1 MHEIMGTHYTTG
13 ESIIVTVNKGIITD
27 IRIVPDDCDSNDQ
40 WLIAPGLVDLQ
51 MNGCMGIDLNVFPMD
66 LERVHAMVHEVWKE
80 GVTTFFPTITTNSV
94 ANISEA
100 MTAIAKACDE
110 DSSTN
115 ATIGG
120 IHLEG
125 PFISP
130 ENGPRGAHKQEYV
143 CAPNWDAF
151 LRWQEAAR
159 GRIRIVTMSP
169 EWPSSTDFIRRCTES
184 GIIVA
189 IGHTAASSEQIRDAV
204 SAGARMA
211 THFGNGA
218 HLTLPRHPNY
228 LWEQLAQDSLWVSLI
243 ADGFHLPE
251 SFLKVV
257 MRVKQECAI
266 LVSDAVHLSGM
277 PPGNYY
283 SHNRVHVVKTN
294 EGRLHLAEEPQL
306 LAGSAQML
314 PWGIAHLTRKK
325 LCSLHEAWDMASVR
339 PSTLMKLSTS
349 SGLKVGGPADL
360 VRFKK
365 EANGGISICE
375 TYKQGISR
383 YAIEAQNDMF

>member
-1 MHEIMGTHYTTG
+1 MDEIHGKHYITG
-13 ESIIVTVNKGIITD
+13 ESIVVTVNEGIITD
-27 IRIVPDDCDSNDQ
+27 IRNEPGDSNYKDKCY
-40 WLIAPGLVDLQ
+40 IAPGLVDLQ
-51 MNGCMGIDLNVFPMD
+51 MNGCMGIDLNVFPID
-66 LERVHAMVHEVWKE
+66 SERVHSIVREVWKE
-80 GVTTFFPTITTNSV
+80 GVTTFFPTITTNSA

-100 MTAIAKACDE
+100 MTAIAKACEE
-110 DSSTN
+110 DS
-115 ATIGG
+115 ATHDTLGG

-125 PFISP
+125 PFISL
-130 ENGPRGAHKQEYV
+130 ENGPRGAHKREYV
-143 CAPNWDAF
+143 CKPDWDAF
-151 LRWQEAAR
+151 VRWQEAAG
-159 GRIRIVTMSP
+159 GRIRIVTLSP
-169 EWPSSTDFIRRCTES
+169 EWPNSMDFIQRCSEN

-189 IGHTAASSEQIRDAV
+189 IGHTAASPEQIRDAV

-228 LWEQLAQDSLWVSLI
+228 IWEQLAQDSLWVSLI

-283 SHNRVHVVKTN
+283 SHNRIHVVKTN
-294 EGRLHLAEEPQL
+294 EGRLHLADEPQL

-314 PWGIAHLTRKK
+314 PWGIAHLIRKK
-325 LCSLHEAWDMASVR
+325 LSSLHEAWDMASVR
-339 PSTLMKLSTS
+339 PSTLMNLPTS
-349 SGLKVGGPADL
+349 IGLQKGAPADL
-360 VRFKK
+360 VLFKQ
-365 EANGGISICE
+365 AGDGSICIRE

-383 YAIEAQNDMF
+383 YAIKAQNDMF

>member
-1 MHEIMGTHYTTG
+1 MQEIKGKHYNTG
-13 ESIIVTVNKGIITD
+13 EPIIVTVNKGIITD
-27 IRIVPDDCDSNDQ
+27 IRTVPADSDYNDQ

-51 MNGCMGIDLNVFPMD
+51 MNGYMGIDLNVFPMD
-66 LERVHAMVHEVWKE
+66 SERVHSIVREIWKE

-94 ANISEA
+94 DHISEA
-100 MTAIAKACDE
+100 MTAIGKACDE
-110 DSSTN
+110 DS
-115 ATIGG
+115 ATDATVGG

-130 ENGPRGAHKQEYV
+130 ENGPRGAHKREYV
-143 CAPNWDAF
+143 CEPNWAAF
-151 LRWQEAAR
+151 VRWQEAAG
-159 GRIRIVTMSP
+159 GRIRIVTLSP
-169 EWPSSTDFIRRCTES
+169 EWPSSTDFIRRCSQS

-189 IGHTAASSEQIRDAV
+189 IGHTAASPEQIRDAV

-257 MRVKQECAI
+257 MRVKQDCAI

-294 EGRLHLAEEPQL
+294 QGRLYLADEPQL

-314 PWGIAHLTRKK
+314 PWGIAYLIRKK
-325 LCSLHEAWDMASVR
+325 LSPLHKAWDMASVR
-339 PSTLMKLSTS
+339 PSALMNLSTT
-349 SGLKVGGPADL
+349 SGLQVGGPADL
-360 VRFKK
+360 VLFKK
-365 EANGGISICE
+365 EGDGGIFICE

-383 YAIEAQNDMF
+383 YSIEAQNDML

>member
-1 MHEIMGTHYTTG
+1 MQEIQGTHYKTG
-13 ESIIVTVNKGIITD
+13 ESIIVTVNQGTITD
-27 IRIVPDDCDSNDQ
+27 IRAVPDECDYKDQ

-51 MNGCMGIDLNVFPMD
+51 MNGCMGIDLNVFPID
-66 LERVHAMVHEVWKE
+66 SSRVHSIVREVWKQ
-80 GVTTFFPTITTNSV
+80 GVTSFFPTITTNS
-94 ANISEA
+94 ADNIEEA
-100 MTAIAKACDE
+100 MNAIAKACDE
-110 DSSTN
+110 DSSTD

-130 ENGPRGAHKQEYV
+130 ENGPRGAHKREYV
-143 CAPNWDAF
+143 CEPNWDIF
-151 LRWQEAAR
+151 VRWQEAAG
-159 GRIRIVTMSP
+159 GRIRIVTLSP
-169 EWPSSTDFIRRCTES
+169 EWPNSIDFIRRCSES

-189 IGHTAASSEQIRDAV
+189 IGHTAASPEQIRDAV
-204 SAGARMA
+204 SAGARMS

-228 LWEQLAQDSLWVSLI
+228 LWEQLAQESLWVSLI

-283 SHNRVHVVKTN
+283 SHNRVHVVKTD
-294 EGRLHLAEEPQL
+294 EGCLHLADEPQL

-314 PWGIAHLTRKK
+314 PWGIAHLIRKK
-325 LCSLHEAWDMASVR
+325 LSSLHEAWEMASVR
-339 PSTLMKLSTS
+339 PSTLMNLSTK
-349 SGLKVGGPADL
+349 SGLQAGGPADL
-360 VRFKK
+360 VLFKK
-365 EANGGISICE
+365 EVDGGILICE

-383 YAIEAQNDMF
+383 YAFEAQNDMF

>member
-1 MHEIMGTHYTTG
+1 MQEIRGTHYKTG
-13 ESIIVTVNKGIITD
+13 ESVIVTMKKGIITD
-27 IRIVPDDCDSNDQ
+27 IHTVPDESDYKDQ
-40 WLIAPGLVDLQ
+40 CFIAPGLVDLQ

-66 LERVHAMVHEVWKE
+66 SERVHSMVREVWKE
-80 GVTTFFPTITTNSV
+80 GVTTFFPTITTNSE

-100 MTAIAKACDE
+100 MTAIAKACEE
-110 DSSTN
+110 DSSTDS
-115 ATIGG
+115 TIGG

-143 CAPNWDAF
+143 REPDWDAF
-151 LRWQEAAR
+151 QRWQEAAG
-159 GRIRIVTMSP
+159 GRIRIVTLSP
-169 EWPSSTDFIRRCTES
+169 EWPSSTDFIRRCS
-184 GIIVA
+184 GSGVVVA
-189 IGHTAASSEQIRDAV
+189 VGHTAASPEQIRDAV
-204 SAGARMA
+204 SSGARMA

-277 PPGNYY
+277 PPGKYY

-294 EGRLHLAEEPQL
+294 EGRLHLADEPQL

-314 PWGIAHLTRKK
+314 PWGIAHLIRKK
-325 LCSLHEAWDMASVR
+325 LSSLQEAWEMASVR
-339 PSTLMKLSTS
+339 PSTLMNLPSR
-349 SGLKVGGPADL
+349 SGLQIGGPADL
-360 VRFKK
+360 VLFKK
-365 EANGGISICE
+365 EKNGEIFICE
-375 TYKQGISR
+375 TYKQGIPR
-383 YAIEAQNDMF
+383 YAIEAQKDMF